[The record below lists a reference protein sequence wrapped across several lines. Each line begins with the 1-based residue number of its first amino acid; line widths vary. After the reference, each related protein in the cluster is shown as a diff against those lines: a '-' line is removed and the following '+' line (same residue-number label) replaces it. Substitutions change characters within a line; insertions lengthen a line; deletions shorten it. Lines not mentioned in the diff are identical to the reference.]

1 MKDRDKLIVEV
12 VMLVLADVSEAK
24 ELLALQHSAF
34 AALYEIYHDQYN
46 PAIESLEDF
55 CSRFSRPNCRY
66 YKIVKEK
73 RTVGLIRTTV
83 AENANEGWIG
93 LIGLAPSV
101 RKKGY
106 ASKAMLD
113 LERLYPSV
121 KRWVLCTV
129 LQEKEL
135 VAFYEKLGY
144 KPINVEPEQAG
155 MDMAYMEKWL

>member
-1 MKDRDKLIVEV
+1 MKDRDKVIVEV
-12 VMLVLADVSEAK
+12 VMLVLEDVSEAK
-24 ELLALQHSAF
+24 KLLDLQHSAF
-34 AALYEIYHDQYN
+34 AALYETYHDRYN

-55 CSRFSRPNCRY
+55 RLRFSRPNCHY
-66 YKIVKEK
+66 YKIVEEK

-83 AENANEGWIG
+83 AENADEGWLG

-121 KRWVLCTV
+121 KRWVLYTV
-129 LQEKEL
+129 LQAKEL

-144 KPINVEPEQAG
+144 KPIKVEPEQAG
-155 MDMAYMEKWL
+155 MDMVYMEKWL